1 MARRFGISLVAVT
14 VALLAT
20 VPAAA
25 AEPEPQEATSQA
37 EIIAGLILQLE
48 GNLAAVD
55 ATIDRH
61 ETRLDELYDLRD
73 AAADD
78 ADAIS
83 LYDGMIDRLTL
94 VLDET
99 ERLREDLA
107 ANIASARR
115 SLAAL
120 QERQSSS
127 GSP

>member
-48 GNLAAVD
+48 SNLAVVD